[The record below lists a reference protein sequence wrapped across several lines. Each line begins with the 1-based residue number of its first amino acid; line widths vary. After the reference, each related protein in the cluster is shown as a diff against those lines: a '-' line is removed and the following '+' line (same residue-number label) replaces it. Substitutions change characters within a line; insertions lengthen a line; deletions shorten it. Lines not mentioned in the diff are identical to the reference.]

1 LTSTDSKSVFN
12 HANPNRWNNI
22 CAWILSAYAELV
34 KKRFGATAFGNRIL
48 CSKNKYAGLF
58 ESLQFQF
65 FECIGYESCYGEVS
79 ERLIEPV
86 FKDVFWENDA
96 EENNFTQRNDNVVG
110 PVLYAISDKRDI
122 SS

>member
-1 LTSTDSKSVFN
+1 MAAALMRKLA
-12 HANPNRWNNI
+12 HPNRWNNI
-22 CAWILSAYAELV
+22 CAWILSVYAELV

-79 ERLIEPV
+79 ERLIELV
-86 FKDVFWENDA
+86 SK
-96 EENNFTQRNDNVVG
+96 TS
-110 PVLYAISDKRDI
+110 VLFIEYRGFESRPLR
-122 SS
+122 